1 MTLWWLSWN
10 YRLIRREN
18 KPLLLSFWTNIFSF
32 FNNLQMDNLDIF
44 LFRISSSGFI
54 LARLLWDSRMIDM
67 VSFQFDFNIVFV
79 GRYDKNQWCGS
90 GLIVSGSTKSD
101 NTDPDPVLKPK
112 NLILRYVITFLR
124 KNFINLLI
132 KFYSSLHFNPW
143 IRIRNPNPQT
153 QMNSDPSGSTPLLR
167 MMIKYTAP
175 VWTSWLIG
183 LTEPEIKY
191 PPIVNNST
199 L

>member
-1 MTLWWLSWN
+1 MLKWLYDDYHGITVWFAV
-10 YRLIRREN
+10 
-18 KPLLLSFWTNIFSF
+18 KTNPCCFPSEQMLFSF
-32 FNNLQMDNLDIF
+32 FNNLQIDNLDIF

-54 LARLLWDSRMIDM
+54 LATLLWDSRMIDM

-132 KFYSSLHFNPW
+132 KFYSSLHFIPVDPDSESESTDPNEFW
-143 IRIRNPNPQT
+143 SIRIHT
-153 QMNSDPSGSTPLLR
+153 
-167 MMIKYTAP
+167 
-175 VWTSWLIG
+175 TS
-183 LTEPEIKY
+183 K
-191 PPIVNNST
+191 NDD
-199 L
+199 